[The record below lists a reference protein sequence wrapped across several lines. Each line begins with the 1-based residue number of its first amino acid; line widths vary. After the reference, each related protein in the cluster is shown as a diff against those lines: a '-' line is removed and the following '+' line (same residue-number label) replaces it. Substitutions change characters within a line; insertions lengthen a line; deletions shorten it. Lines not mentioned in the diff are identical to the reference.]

1 MGKHLASPKGHLDV
15 HAHSS
20 CPGASLS
27 FSCPAGMDHRPRE
40 SVSAV
45 ASAHRDDQGAAPAVG
60 RKAKRRQD
68 QLPHAPD
75 DLRNYA
81 YEGDGSS
88 PGSLSSCCSG
98 HGRTPSGNQL

>member
-1 MGKHLASPKGHLDV
+1 
-15 HAHSS
+15 
-20 CPGASLS
+20 
-27 FSCPAGMDHRPRE
+27 MDHQPRE

-45 ASAHRDDQGAAPAVG
+45 ASTPREDKRASPAVG

-98 HGRTPSGNQL
+98 RAARLPDGSCS